1 MRLFIAVSFLLAT
14 ESLVASFTSSF
25 VRPESRCRHDGL
37 KNPVFLPPLD
47 MSPSVDTTA
56 ERESFIDTELRAA
69 AMKLHTRSQAPKEG
83 QAPEKEM
90 REPYVPTLDD
100 YMAFLVDSQHVY
112 KAIEDVVGD
121 QEELAVFRNSPLDR
135 VQALDEDIDF
145 IEKEYVVKKPN
156 VGKAG
161 QDYADVIRQ
170 LGKEGSIAEFLCHYY
185 NFYFA
190 HTAGGRMIGK
200 QMSALLLDKK
210 TLEFYKWDGNINQI
224 KDRVKGD
231 IEDMVANWSVE
242 ERKRCTDETAAAF
255 RGGGSLNRYLAG
267 GQSPH

>member
-1 MRLFIAVSFLLAT
+1 MRCVIGISFLLGT
-14 ESLVASFTSSF
+14 GCLVASFTPTS
-25 VRPESRCRHDGL
+25 VRQESRCRYEAS
-37 KNPVFLPPLD
+37 KNSVFLPPLG
-47 MSPSVDTTA
+47 MSASVDTNA

-83 QAPEKEM
+83 QAPEKEKK
-90 REPYVPTLDD
+90 EPYVTTLED

-121 QEELAVFRNSPLDR
+121 REELAVFRNSPLDR
-135 VQALDEDIDF
+135 VEALDKDIDF
-145 IEKEYVVKKPN
+145 IGKEYGVGKPD

-170 LGKEGSIAEFLCHYY
+170 LGKDGSVAEFLCHYY

-200 QMSALLLDKK
+200 QMSLLLLDKK
-210 TLEFYKWDGNINQI
+210 TLEFYKWEGNLNEI

-231 IEDMVANWSVE
+231 IEEIAANWSIE

-255 RGGGSLNRYLAG
+255 KGGGSLNSYLAG